1 MKFINSSLWFGRF
14 FAIVFVL
21 MASTIAW
28 PTEVVSNYDGVRCL
42 TLRDAV
48 DIALASNRNL
58 IAVSNLFQNS
68 DLSLQAARSAYDL
81 TIYPS
86 ANLGASDGN
95 ENVGAGILLD
105 KKFYSGV
112 DMTIFPSITRSND
125 MHSGA
130 IGFAL
135 GVPLLRGRGE
145 VVNLDAIKSS
155 AFSLKSAEHSLY
167 QARISTVIATI
178 SAIYNIIE
186 QKEIA
191 HLLEN
196 QVAAMKGHAEA
207 ANLKK
212 DVGLATAMDV
222 YRAMIRL
229 KDVQDQLS
237 TTLNDLAS
245 DRDTLKGILALPLS
259 ERIEVIAP
267 LEWND
272 ISMPLDEA
280 VQTALENRIEIVHAR
295 DALEETERKALVAKH
310 NLLPQLDFVLDYER
324 YSKNDHL
331 SQAANLTQDRWSIN
345 LVSTTDWARTR
356 EKTTYQQSLLN
367 VRNAKLA
374 VESKKDEVITEVRH
388 QIEILKKWKE
398 RIEIKNDQ
406 IRQAVGKQ
414 KLSRIKFDHGMADNF
429 DLIEAESEL
438 FQARANLISVKTELI
453 VNQYKL
459 RSVLGILFD
468 RKGKLNLG

>member
-1 MKFINSSLWFGRF
+1 
-14 FAIVFVL
+14 

-28 PTEVVSNYDGVRCL
+28 PAEVDSNHDGVRCL
-42 TLRDAV
+42 TLRNAV

-58 IAVSNLFQNS
+58 IAVSNLLQSS
-68 DLSLQAARSAYDL
+68 DFSLQAARSVYDI

-86 ANLGASDGN
+86 ANLGASDGD
-95 ENVGAGILLD
+95 ENVGAGVLLD
-105 KKFYSGV
+105 KKFYSGI
-112 DMTIFPSITRSND
+112 DMAISPSITRSGD
-125 MHSGA
+125 THSGA
-130 IGFAL
+130 IDFAL
-135 GVPLLRGRGE
+135 GIPLLRGWGE
-145 VVNLDAIKSS
+145 EFNLNAIESS
-155 AFSLKSAEHSLY
+155 AFSYRSAERSLY
-167 QARISTVIATI
+167 QSRISTVIATI
-178 SAIYNIIE
+178 SALYNIIE
-186 QKEIA
+186 QKKIA

-196 QVAAMKGHAEA
+196 QAAAMKGYADA
-207 ANLKK
+207 ARLKK

-229 KDVQDQLS
+229 NDVQDQIS
-237 TTLNDLAS
+237 TTLNDLAD

-259 ERIEVIAP
+259 EQIEVIAP

-280 VQTALENRIEIVHAR
+280 VQTALQNRIEIVHAR
-295 DALEETERKALVAKH
+295 DVLKETERRARVAKH
-310 NLLPQLDFVLDYER
+310 NLLPQLDFVMDYER
-324 YSKNDHL
+324 YSEDGHFE
-331 SQAANLTQDRWSIN
+331 QAANLTEDRWSIN

-367 VRNAKLA
+367 VRNAELA
-374 VESKKDEVITEVRH
+374 VGSKKDEVVTEVRH
-388 QIEILKKWKE
+388 QIEILEKWKE
-398 RIEIKNDQ
+398 RIEIGNNQ

-453 VNQYKL
+453 VNQYEL

-468 RKGKLNLG
+468 NHGKLNLG